1 MAAAEVWEPAAL
13 LAAAGGAP
21 PGLSALPTLMGAPD
35 SEALRELASAVT
47 EANADDTA
55 VACAA
60 VRLLEPRMW
69 VNEGRIETYLSTF
82 SAHWDAALSV
92 AHDRLHPDFTVRLLT
107 LAVLAAITG
116 LPYPAGCAALAAD
129 PALGAQAVGQVVA
142 LTEHH
147 VVFAPAVLAA
157 GLVRSAADEQSAT
170 SAGGVDGLLGRAARQ
185 LASTRVFTDREIDDA
200 AILMAKMSG
209 AEPDSSSLRRNR
221 KLVAKLLAH
230 RAQAQPSL
238 AARTTERR

>member
-21 PGLSALPTLMGAPD
+21 PGLSALPTLVGAPD
-35 SEALRELASAVT
+35 SEGLRELASAVM

-69 VNEGRIETYLSTF
+69 LEQGRLETYLSTF

-92 AHDRLHPDFTVRLLT
+92 ASDQLHPDFTVRLLT
-107 LAVLAAITG
+107 LAVLATITG
-116 LPYPAGCAALAAD
+116 LPYPAACAALAAD
-129 PALGAQAVGQVVA
+129 QALGAQAVGQVVA

-157 GLVRSAADEQSAT
+157 ALVRSAADEQSAT
-170 SAGGVDGLLGRAARQ
+170 SAGGVDGLLRRAARQ
-185 LASTRVFTDREIDDA
+185 LAATRVFTDKEIDEA
-200 AILMAKMSG
+200 AVLMAKMSG
-209 AEPDSSSLRRNR
+209 AEPDSSS
-221 KLVAKLLAH
+221 
-230 RAQAQPSL
+230 
-238 AARTTERR
+238 

>member
-1 MAAAEVWEPAAL
+1 VWEPAAL

-21 PGLSALPTLMGAPD
+21 PGLSALPTLVGAPD
-35 SEALRELASAVT
+35 SAALRELASAVT

-60 VRLLEPRMW
+60 VRLREPRMW
-69 VNEGRIETYLSTF
+69 VDEGHTETYLSTC

-92 AHDRLHPDFTVRLLT
+92 VAPDRLHPDFTVRLLT
-107 LAVLAAITG
+107 LAVLATITG
-116 LPYPAGCAALAAD
+116 QPYPAGCATLAAD
-129 PALGAQAVGQVVA
+129 PALGAQAVGQLVA

-157 GLVRSAADEQSAT
+157 SLVHT
-170 SAGGVDGLLGRAARQ
+170 GGVDGLLARAAQQ
-185 LASTRVFTDREIDDA
+185 LAATRVFTDQEIHDA
-200 AILMAKMSG
+200 AVLMAKMSG
-209 AEPDSSSLRRNR
+209 AEPDSSALRRNR

-230 RAQAQPSL
+230 RVEAQPSL